1 MQNSTPEIVRRRIT
15 VVLDVGGS
23 GKLLLEMLPSL
34 LDEKGDIDLDTV
46 IVEDEAQRRA
56 AELPFVRALC
66 RLTTSER
73 EFGVAEFERAI
84 ARRKQNLKKALAAVA
99 DRPDVVSSLR
109 IMKGA
114 ENLLKKLAAV
124 SNITMFEPLRG
135 FSQDLVPMTIP
146 SARSRRHIVVA
157 INDWSSGTEALM
169 VGALLAKGDAGRIS
183 VVLAGGVATTE
194 ERVDIRK
201 VSEVLSAT
209 PAHIEILTELG
220 IQPLINATLR
230 ERAATLVLGATE
242 DLLQSES
249 LTMLREQLRCPI
261 CLVRRSI
268 GQAEALASD

>member
-1 MQNSTPEIVRRRIT
+1 MQNSIPGIVRRRIT

-23 GKLLLEMLPSL
+23 GAALLEMLPSL
-34 LDEKGDIDLDTV
+34 LDEKGEIDLDTI

-56 AELPFVRALC
+56 AELPFVRELC

-84 ARRKQNLKKALAAVA
+84 TRRKQNLKKALATVA
-99 DRPDVVSSLR
+99 DRPDVVHSLR
-109 IMKGA
+109 ILKGA

-124 SNITMFEPLRG
+124 SNITMFEPSRG
-135 FSQDLVPMTIP
+135 FSQDIVSMTIP

-183 VVLAGGVATTE
+183 VVLAGGVTTTGE
-194 ERVDIRK
+194 LADTRK
-201 VSEVLSAT
+201 VSDALSAA

-220 IQPLINATLR
+220 IQALINATLR

-242 DLLQSES
+242 DLLKPES
-249 LTMLREQLRCPI
+249 LAMLREQLRCPI
-261 CLVRRSI
+261 CLVRRPT
-268 GQAEALASD
+268 GQAEAPVSD